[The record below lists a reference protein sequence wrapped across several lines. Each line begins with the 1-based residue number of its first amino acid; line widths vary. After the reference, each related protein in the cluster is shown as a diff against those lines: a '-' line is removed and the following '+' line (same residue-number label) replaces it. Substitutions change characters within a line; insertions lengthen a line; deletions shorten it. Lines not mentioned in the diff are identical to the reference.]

1 MTMGIDVNIS
11 EEKKEYVKNL
21 ILYINEVKPFRTK
34 LVNVTEDI
42 NTSDEVR
49 LSVSYT
55 ISINNI

>member
-1 MTMGIDVNIS
+1 MKMEIDVNIS

-34 LVNVTEDI
+34 LVNVTEDV
-42 NTSDEVR
+42 NASDEVR